1 MAKLDYKYITRLVTQ
16 AQSGNSDAFA
26 ELYAATYQETYA
38 FAYNYLEDEYLA
50 QDALQQTYI
59 QSLREIRTL
68 PDPTLFL
75 AQLQQITY
83 KTCFSMH
90 RKQNSI
96 SIDFETTL
104 VSIDGNQYTIRRI
117 FNLPFT
123 ESQIVLMKYCDHM
136 TNREIAGMMR
146 ISRSSV
152 RRYLSL
158 GRKRLHQIMNV

>member
-90 RKQNSI
+90 RKQN
-96 SIDFETTL
+96 
-104 VSIDGNQYTIRRI
+104 N
-117 FNLPFT
+117 
-123 ESQIVLMKYCDHM
+123 
-136 TNREIAGMMR
+136 
-146 ISRSSV
+146 
-152 RRYLSL
+152 
-158 GRKRLHQIMNV
+158 IMGT